1 MNTPE
6 SKEKR
11 CRIPNNVRKQCLS
24 LFAFGY
30 GYKAVANKPGLNRYT
45 VREYLRRYKAGDVSW
60 ADRGPAS
67 YNE

>member
-1 MNTPE
+1 MSTPE

-24 LFAFGY
+24 LFASGY
-30 GYKAVANKPGLNRYT
+30 GYKAAASKLGLNRYT

-60 ADRGPAS
+60 AARRPS
-67 YNE
+67 SCNE

>member
-6 SKEKR
+6 AKEKR
-11 CRIPNNVRKQCLS
+11 CRIPNNFRKQCLS

>member
-1 MNTPE
+1 MSTPE

-24 LFAFGY
+24 LFASGY
-30 GYKAVANKPGLNRYT
+30 GYKAAASKLGLNRYT

-60 ADRGPAS
+60 AARGPS
-67 YNE
+67 SCNE